1 MNIIKSLDVLRD
13 YCEGLASP
21 SYIKEYVSKL
31 SVYEYDRF
39 YVQVKEAMS
48 YLIDKDY
55 LIYKMYW
62 IMKYP
67 WKDLCECLFEELF
80 NNLEGFDLS
89 KIISDDNYDKLYS
102 KYFTSLKE
110 TLLNQ

>member
-1 MNIIKSLDVLRD
+1 MNIVTNIEVFKD
-13 YCEGLASP
+13 YCEGLLSP
-21 SYIKEYVSKL
+21 CYIKEYVSKL
-31 SVYEYDRF
+31 SDYEYDRF

-67 WKDLCECLFEELF
+67 WKDLSECLFEELF
-80 NNLEGFDLS
+80 NNLERFDLS

>member
-1 MNIIKSLDVLRD
+1 MKIIKSLDVFKE
-13 YCEGLASP
+13 YCEGLTSP
-21 SYIKEYVSKL
+21 SYIKEYVSRL
-31 SVYEYDRF
+31 SDDEYDGF
-39 YVQVKEAMS
+39 YIQVKEAMS

-89 KIISDDNYDKLYS
+89 HIISEDNYDKLYA
-102 KYFTSLKE
+102 KYFSSLKE
-110 TLLNQ
+110 ALLD